1 MQMDTDSPGG
11 GVHWCRAGGQEA
23 FELREGERM
32 VGKILFGA
40 LHPAVDGHGV
50 EQFRN

>member
-1 MQMDTDSPGG
+1 
-11 GVHWCRAGGQEA
+11 
-23 FELREGERM
+23 M